1 MYETP
6 ISRLFVDH
14 PLSSECLCVLL
25 FFVRCFFG
33 RTQNCHGNSS
43 AEILRLRVT
52 PPPNAIAAQALFKGR
67 LVFAN
72 HPPNETKLKALG
84 FLEKNPGRFPWVD
97 LQLEG
102 QTFNQVLELA
112 RLQHAPTQSEGG
124 EIFRFLG
131 LKFQVLFFVV
141 HVEGGF
147 KDVTVDFFRANKKL
161 LIHLCPIWWLQT
173 LKPPTIPIE
182 FIDVWIQRPRGFFG
196 TQESLRKTSH
206 KAAVW
211 HARHFPSSVVGL
223 YPSLKCCWPASGR

>member
-67 LVFAN
+67 LVFVN

-84 FLEKNPGRFPWVD
+84 FLEKKPGRFPWVD

-102 QTFNQVLELA
+102 QTFNQMLELGST
-112 RLQHAPTQSEGG
+112 PTCSNPIGG
-124 EIFRFLG
+124 WGNFSVFRPEISGPIFCCSCGRW
-131 LKFQVLFFVV
+131 FQRSY
-141 HVEGGF
+141 GG
-147 KDVTVDFFRANKKL
+147 FFRANNKL
-161 LIHLCPIWWLQT
+161 LIPLCPIWWANVET
-173 LKPPTIPIE
+173 TNYTN
-182 FIDVWIQRPRGFFG
+182 WIYRRLNSTAKGFFWDSRVIA
-196 TQESLRKTSH
+196 QDL
-206 KAAVW
+206 A
-211 HARHFPSSVVGL
+211 
-223 YPSLKCCWPASGR
+223 